1 MTNQDRPIQSM
12 SESKCYKNRQ
22 VFPQDT
28 NHHHT
33 MFGGTLMANI
43 DEIAAITAMKHAG
56 AQVVTASTDSV
67 DFLKPIKTGDIL
79 QYVAMVSYAGTSSM
93 EVVVQIRIDDVFNNK
108 HDLAALSYLTFVALD
123 DEGKPKHVP
132 GVYPE
137 DDVEKWFYDTVP
149 QRVERR
155 KARRIESKQT
165 IEYLAQ
171 VQHIRD

>member
-1 MTNQDRPIQSM
+1 
-12 SESKCYKNRQ
+12 
-22 VFPQDT
+22 
-28 NHHHT
+28 
-33 MFGGTLMANI
+33 
-43 DEIAAITAMKHAG
+43 
-56 AQVVTASTDSV
+56 
-67 DFLKPIKTGDIL
+67 
-79 QYVAMVSYAGTSSM
+79 
-93 EVVVQIRIDDVFNNK
+93 
-108 HDLAALSYLTFVALD
+108 LAALSYLTFVALD

-137 DDVEKWFYDTVP
+137 DDVEKWFYDTAP

>member
-1 MTNQDRPIQSM
+1 MKSM

-22 VFPQDT
+22 VFPQYI

-56 AQVVTASTDSV
+56 AQVVTTLRYSV

-123 DEGKPKHVP
+123 DEKANLNMYLVYIQKMMLKNGFMIQHHNVLNEEKHVALK
-132 GVYPE
+132 VN
-137 DDVEKWFYDTVP
+137 
-149 QRVERR
+149 
-155 KARRIESKQT
+155 KQLN
-165 IEYLAQ
+165 I
-171 VQHIRD
+171 

>member
-1 MTNQDRPIQSM
+1 
-12 SESKCYKNRQ
+12 
-22 VFPQDT
+22 
-28 NHHHT
+28 
-33 MFGGTLMANI
+33 
-43 DEIAAITAMKHAG
+43 
-56 AQVVTASTDSV
+56 
-67 DFLKPIKTGDIL
+67 FLKPIKTGDIL

-137 DDVEKWFYDTVP
+137 DDVEKWFYDTAP

>member
-1 MTNQDRPIQSM
+1 
-12 SESKCYKNRQ
+12 
-22 VFPQDT
+22 
-28 NHHHT
+28 
-33 MFGGTLMANI
+33 
-43 DEIAAITAMKHAG
+43 
-56 AQVVTASTDSV
+56 
-67 DFLKPIKTGDIL
+67 
-79 QYVAMVSYAGTSSM
+79 M

-137 DDVEKWFYDTVP
+137 DDVAMVFDDTR

-155 KARRIESKQT
+155 KARCIESKQT

>member
-1 MTNQDRPIQSM
+1 MKLQ
-12 SESKCYKNRQ
+12 
-22 VFPQDT
+22 
-28 NHHHT
+28 
-33 MFGGTLMANI
+33 
-43 DEIAAITAMKHAG
+43 AITAMKHAG

-108 HDLAALSYLTFVALD
+108 HDLVALSYLTFVALD

-137 DDVEKWFYDTVP
+137 DDVEKWFYDTAP